1 MRYAGKLANRAG
13 ETVEVVFRIYS
24 AAEGGEPLWT
34 ETQRVPVAQDGSYT
48 VLLGAAD
55 PKGLPQQV
63 FAGGVARWLGLNVE
77 QSAEQERVL
86 LASVPY
92 AMKSADAEALAGH
105 AASDFVTQE
114 QLAALTAQGE
124 QPVAPDQN
132 AKPLTSGTITGSGT
146 NGTVA
151 LFNGTNTIGNSNI
164 VQSGTEI
171 GINETTPAA
180 TLDVGGTE
188 TVRGQLTLPS
198 IATATTSNGSPSEP
212 LQLQASAWSTTSN
225 SAGNDTYALQAI
237 PTGNDTASP
246 SSTLYLFHQPAGGS
260 ASSILSI
267 ANTGLIKFATGQLFP
282 GTLTGA
288 LATSP
293 LVAGVAGNN
302 LTLQLNIPT
311 LATSLNS
318 YFPQL
323 SVANTFHASQTVQGG
338 LTVTGNITADNIGAT
353 ANLTA
358 GVVSLTGSIL
368 AATSHVATAAG
379 GFNSPLFEMGASA
392 FNSTS
397 AAAQNETFYWQA
409 VPTGNNTATPSANL
423 QLSFSAGT
431 ASPAATGLSIGANG
445 IIHFRI
451 GTDVSGWG
459 AAVRSQASPH
469 PARSP
474 APARRDP
481 WRWG

>member
-1 MRYAGKLANRAG
+1 M
-13 ETVEVVFRIYS
+13 
-24 AAEGGEPLWT
+24 
-34 ETQRVPVAQDGSYT
+34 
-48 VLLGAAD
+48 
-55 PKGLPQQV
+55 
-63 FAGGVARWLGLNVE
+63 
-77 QSAEQERVL
+77 
-86 LASVPY
+86 
-92 AMKSADAEALAGH
+92 
-105 AASDFVTQE
+105 
-114 QLAALTAQGE
+114 
-124 QPVAPDQN
+124 
-132 AKPLTSGTITGSGT
+132 
-146 NGTVA
+146 
-151 LFNGTNTIGNSNI
+151 
-164 VQSGTEI
+164 
-171 GINETTPAA
+171 
-180 TLDVGGTE
+180 
-188 TVRGQLTLPS
+188 
-198 IATATTSNGSPSEP
+198 
-212 LQLQASAWSTTSN
+212 
-225 SAGNDTYALQAI
+225 QAI
-237 PTGNDTASP
+237 PTDNDTASP

-260 ASSILSI
+260 ASSVLSI
-267 ANTGLIKFATGQLFP
+267 GNTGLIKFAPGQLFP

-338 LTVTGNITADNIGAT
+338 LTVTGNITANNIGAT

-392 FNSTS
+392 FNSTT

-409 VPTGNNTATPSANL
+409 VPTGNNTTTPSANL

-445 IIHFRI
+445 IIHFASAGFPVREP
-451 GTDVSGWG
+451 
-459 AAVRSQASPH
+459 AA
-469 PARSP
+469 ARSRHHHQQP
-474 APARRDP
+474 AHRLRHVGFRGAGVEYLSVGDDAEHRLSAAWLLQHVHLRRHLWRRDDADGLL
-481 WRWG
+481 RRLDAGGHQHQH

>member
-1 MRYAGKLANRAG
+1 M
-13 ETVEVVFRIYS
+13 
-24 AAEGGEPLWT
+24 
-34 ETQRVPVAQDGSYT
+34 Q
-48 VLLGAAD
+48 
-55 PKGLPQQV
+55 
-63 FAGGVARWLGLNVE
+63 
-77 QSAEQERVL
+77 
-86 LASVPY
+86 
-92 AMKSADAEALAGH
+92 
-105 AASDFVTQE
+105 
-114 QLAALTAQGE
+114 
-124 QPVAPDQN
+124 
-132 AKPLTSGTITGSGT
+132 
-146 NGTVA
+146 
-151 LFNGTNTIGNSNI
+151 
-164 VQSGTEI
+164 
-171 GINETTPAA
+171 
-180 TLDVGGTE
+180 
-188 TVRGQLTLPS
+188 
-198 IATATTSNGSPSEP
+198 
-212 LQLQASAWSTTSN
+212 
-225 SAGNDTYALQAI
+225 I

-260 ASSILSI
+260 ASSVLSI
-267 ANTGLIKFATGQLFP
+267 GNTGLIKFAPGQLFP

-302 LTLQLNIPT
+302 LTLQLNVPT

-445 IIHFRI
+445 IINFASGQTFPVT
-451 GTDVSGWG
+451 GTGGGTISGITTAFAG
-459 AAVRSQASPH
+459 TPARDSASSTAAPMRT
-469 PARSP
+469 RSP
-474 APARRDP
+474 AIQDSKSRRVTTSSMAMPAWANRSTALSACDNAAFTADTV
-481 WRWG
+481 